1 MWCMW
6 PLTADCYQFSQML
19 MYSSLPDFQTMKI
32 RDQYTNLQI
41 SVLYITDKLVN
52 VDNFVLK
59 YWKVVRKI
67 HQVALL
73 TESCSRT
80 KKLPKTWKVAEKL
93 PSNLWKG
100 LPPTHNLNH
109 QHPNKTYSTGARIPE
124 KQTII
129 NVTRNNY
136 RITVI
141 LLLPATIN
149 SFPFSSRFSLVTKTE
164 MVCRW
169 NTWKQRLRLSISN
182 LTPSRGT
189 KRCLCGWSCMAVY
202 KVRGSNCWRKCTGQ
216 HVTALPQFNP
226 FTPKSDQFQISPQSH
241 QKYNITQYEELGFS

>member
-1 MWCMW
+1 
-6 PLTADCYQFSQML
+6 
-19 MYSSLPDFQTMKI
+19 MKI

-100 LPPTHNLNH
+100 LTIGEGEYNLGYLYVLTTNDIGD
-109 QHPNKTYSTGARIPE
+109 NI
-124 KQTII
+124 
-129 NVTRNNY
+129 
-136 RITVI
+136 
-141 LLLPATIN
+141 
-149 SFPFSSRFSLVTKTE
+149 FSSQVRICYFPHSAGSGQ
-164 MVCRW
+164 C
-169 NTWKQRLRLSISN
+169 S
-182 LTPSRGT
+182 GT
-189 KRCLCGWSCMAVY
+189 C
-202 KVRGSNCWRKCTGQ
+202 
-216 HVTALPQFNP
+216 
-226 FTPKSDQFQISPQSH
+226 
-241 QKYNITQYEELGFS
+241 E

>member
-1 MWCMW
+1 
-6 PLTADCYQFSQML
+6 

-59 YWKVVRKI
+59 DWKVVRKI

-100 LPPTHNLNH
+100 LPPPPPPPISLFYLSPPDVCHRAEKS
-109 QHPNKTYSTGARIPE
+109 PCAR
-124 KQTII
+124 
-129 NVTRNNY
+129 RF
-136 RITVI
+136 ITNAVW
-141 LLLPATIN
+141 LSWSALYLCKYL
-149 SFPFSSRFSLVTKTE
+149 FSFSLFRGAP
-164 MVCRW
+164 CRW
-169 NTWKQRLRLSISN
+169 VPYRKYYPKANVFPLALCCRGYHSLW
-182 LTPSRGT
+182 TPR
-189 KRCLCGWSCMAVY
+189 
-202 KVRGSNCWRKCTGQ
+202 N
-216 HVTALPQFNP
+216 
-226 FTPKSDQFQISPQSH
+226 
-241 QKYNITQYEELGFS
+241 

>member
-1 MWCMW
+1 MCYVLKCCSSVSIFRMWCMW

-100 LPPTHNLNH
+100 LP
-109 QHPNKTYSTGARIPE
+109 
-124 KQTII
+124 
-129 NVTRNNY
+129 
-136 RITVI
+136 
-141 LLLPATIN
+141 
-149 SFPFSSRFSLVTKTE
+149 VTKCFTLSL
-164 MVCRW
+164 
-169 NTWKQRLRLSISN
+169 QRRRPRGDWYRALCEVPTDHNQRSSHPQALAVR
-182 LTPSRGT
+182 SRGT
-189 KRCLCGWSCMAVY
+189 WSIGIDVNTRRNG
-202 KVRGSNCWRKCTGQ
+202 V
-216 HVTALPQFNP
+216 
-226 FTPKSDQFQISPQSH
+226 FTVFWKAKMF
-241 QKYNITQYEELGFS
+241 